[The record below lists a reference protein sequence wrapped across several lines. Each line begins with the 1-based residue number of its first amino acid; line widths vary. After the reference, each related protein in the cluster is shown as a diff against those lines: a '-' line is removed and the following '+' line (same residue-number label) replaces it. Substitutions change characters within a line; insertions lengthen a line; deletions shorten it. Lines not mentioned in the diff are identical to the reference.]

1 MMPQPTI
8 SWLFFLSF
16 HDGIFIIFAPQN
28 SIKEKYKYTNIET
41 IELTNGKHEVTD
53 NPPRWFKEQFEKEFA
68 EV

>member
-1 MMPQPTI
+1 MC
-8 SWLFFLSF
+8 
-16 HDGIFIIFAPQN
+16 
-28 SIKEKYKYTNIET
+28 KYTDIET